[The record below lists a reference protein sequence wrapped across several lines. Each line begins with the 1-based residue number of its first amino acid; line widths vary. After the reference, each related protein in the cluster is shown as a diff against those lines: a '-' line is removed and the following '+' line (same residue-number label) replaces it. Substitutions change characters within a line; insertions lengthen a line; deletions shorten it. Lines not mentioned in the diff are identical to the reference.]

1 MFGIVSSLV
10 TKTHMWTP
18 TLIVEMIASSS
29 VLKTT
34 QFTTTKMISVTC
46 KRGIVRIRS

>member
-1 MFGIVSSLV
+1 MFGIVSSLI

-34 QFTTTKMISVTC
+34 QFTTTISATC
-46 KRGIVRIRS
+46 KRGIARIRS